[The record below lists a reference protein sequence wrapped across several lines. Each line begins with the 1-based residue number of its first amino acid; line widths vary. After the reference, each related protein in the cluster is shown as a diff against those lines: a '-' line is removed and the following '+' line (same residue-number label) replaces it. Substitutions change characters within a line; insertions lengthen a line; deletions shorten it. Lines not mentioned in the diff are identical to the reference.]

1 MSIKWQ
7 TKKYIRH
14 KFFFFW
20 YWRVASRRKSK
31 RLRKEKLS
39 GWHLLRSQGCSFYFL
54 CLPVSMTTAALTGRA
69 YGAPLPAGGNNVWTS
84 TLWSRANKKR
94 QERKR
99 ERGRKK
105 KSCYVLT
112 PQGAQPP
119 PDQLWKDRDG
129 VEGSVCLAALEEPGW
144 TQVNKHIIPALAS
157 KRIDPSPW

>member
-1 MSIKWQ
+1 MFELVHCDPEQ
-7 TKKYIRH
+7 
-14 KFFFFW
+14 
-20 YWRVASRRKSK
+20 RRK
-31 RLRKEKLS
+31 E
-39 GWHLLRSQGCSFYFL
+39 G
-54 CLPVSMTTAALTGRA
+54 
-69 YGAPLPAGGNNVWTS
+69 
-84 TLWSRANKKR
+84 
-94 QERKR
+94 ER
-99 ERGRKK
+99 EREREEGEK